1 MAIILPPAVPDAE
14 ELRALLSQ
22 LLGKPV
28 ALKAPV
34 GPPKPNIAPQVQAM
48 YCAADGTARAM
59 ASVDLPLAA
68 NLGAALA
75 MMPAATAAEA
85 ARSGRMNELLSDCL
99 HEVLNVCA
107 RLLNRPGGMHVVLKK
122 VASAPDSLPA
132 DVRAALSKAPLQR
145 EYDLEIAGY
154 GRGKI
159 VFRAA

>member
-1 MAIILPPAVPDAE
+1 MAIIPPPAVPDAE
-14 ELRALLSQ
+14 ELRALLAQ
-22 LLGKPV
+22 LVGKPV

-34 GPPKPNIAPQVQAM
+34 GPPKPNMAPQVQAM

-59 ASVDLPLAA
+59 ASVDLTLAA

-75 MMPAATAAEA
+75 MMPPATAVEA
-85 ARSGRMNELLSDCL
+85 ARAGKMNELLADCL

-122 VASAPDSLPA
+122 VAAAPESLPA
-132 DVRAALSKAPLQR
+132 DVRANLSKAPLQR
-145 EYDLEIAGY
+145 EYDLEVAGY